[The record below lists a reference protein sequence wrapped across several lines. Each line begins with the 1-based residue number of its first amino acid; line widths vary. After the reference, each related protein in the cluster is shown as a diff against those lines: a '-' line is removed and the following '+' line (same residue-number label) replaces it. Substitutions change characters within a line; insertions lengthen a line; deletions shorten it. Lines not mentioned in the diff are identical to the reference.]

1 MFLDNY
7 EDGNWTS
14 IKNSISRPSRCRRGE
29 FPTGSP
35 SLTYLDH
42 DGITFTEVEESLAAL
57 APAIRHLEGSLEV
70 VAVDSI
76 ERKVTIRFSGPQKLK
91 LAIEGSLLDHPKVD
105 SVEFLYV

>member
-1 MFLDNY
+1 MKMGIERALKIAFPDLQDVVAV
-7 EDGNWTS
+7 
-14 IKNSISRPSRCRRGE
+14 NS
-29 FPTGSP
+29 PTGSP

-57 APAIRHLEGSLEV
+57 APAIKHLEGSLEV

-105 SVEFLYV
+105 SVEFLYM